1 MCQNCL
7 IFQRERIE
15 IVPRQAKKNSKRKE
29 PQKSRNQSLARGLT
43 ILEAISRE
51 ASEQG
56 IRELSRKL
64 GLNKSIVHRLVLT
77 LADHGFLE
85 QNPATTKYRI
95 GLRAFEIGQVYV
107 STDGL
112 QDAALPELRALAREH
127 HLNAILG
134 VRHEDKVVYLL
145 TIPSSAQIVL
155 RSRPGARSPLH
166 STAVGKALLAGEPDS
181 ELEVI
186 LGKGPLEKFT
196 SKTIVRL
203 SDLKAELA
211 EVRRRGY
218 SINDEEYYPEIFSV
232 GAPVYDQHGEVI
244 AALSGSVPR
253 YLITRRRIP
262 EIARLVKA
270 AAHSISRRLG
280 ATGDLSSHSAQAQRL
295 SIRAKS

>member
-1 MCQNCL
+1 MSN
-7 IFQRERIE
+7 E
-15 IVPRQAKKNSKRKE
+15 NSKTPA
-29 PQKSRNQSLARGLT
+29 PQKSRNQSLARGLA

-51 ASEQG
+51 GSEQG

-95 GLRAFEIGQVYV
+95 GIRAFEIGQVYV

-112 QDAALPELRALAREH
+112 QEAALPELRSLAREH

-134 VRHEDKVVYLL
+134 VRHADKVVYLL
-145 TIPSSAQIVL
+145 TIPSSAEIVL

-196 SKTIVRL
+196 SETIVSL
-203 SDLKAELA
+203 SDLRAELE

-232 GAPVYDQHGEVI
+232 GAPVYDQHGEVT
-244 AALSGSVPR
+244 AAISGSVPR
-253 YLITRRRIP
+253 YQITGDRIP
-262 EIARLVKA
+262 EIVRLVTKG
-270 AAHSISRRLG
+270 AHSISRRLG
-280 ATGDLSSHSAQAQRL
+280 AIGDLSNASAQRGKV